1 MAAPLAPQTRGD
13 LVPPPPPR
21 RAARQVWGCGG
32 SGGGKGGCVGMMLN
46 SPAAPAWASI
56 ISSMRAIASR
66 AAAAAAR
73 QPRWRPRRRRSGV
86 AGAAAAR
93 AAAAAASIGVGD
105 GEGGGRGRVRRFDL
119 RFDFVSLGEGGN
131 LGVSRKA
138 AGRKGWK
145 RGRLRV
151 SKLDFFS
158 LSSFVDI
165 TFWVRLVHTKFKV

>member
-1 MAAPLAPQTRGD
+1 
-13 LVPPPPPR
+13 
-21 RAARQVWGCGG
+21 
-32 SGGGKGGCVGMMLN
+32 
-46 SPAAPAWASI
+46 
-56 ISSMRAIASR
+56 MRAIASR
-66 AAAAAAR
+66 AAAAR
-73 QPRWRPRRRRSGV
+73 
-86 AGAAAAR
+86 AAAAALEAEEEEVGR
-93 AAAAAASIGVGD
+93 RPVLPPRGAAAAAASIGVGD

-119 RFDFVSLGEGGN
+119 GFDFVSLGEGGN

-158 LSSFVDI
+158 LSSSVDI